1 MTSFAEWKKITE
13 AEDGSTYYIDVAS
26 IKQNNG
32 FVYYWILIDYLKST
46 KIGTYSDISE
56 YKVNCVD
63 EKQTWLSNTFYS
75 QPMAKGKIITE
86 KIPVWNYYGSTLNE
100 IRNITPGSLEHNI
113 LKEVCHFESKPLP
126 TSTDEYINYA
136 KNVTNFVLARNQR
149 IDRYEP

>member
-1 MTSFAEWKKITE
+1 MNKIFLIFILLFPMTSFAEWKKITE

-56 YKVNCVD
+56 YKVNCEN

-100 IRNITPGSLEHNI
+100 IRYLTPGSLGHNI
-113 LKEVCHFESKPLP
+113 LKEVCHLESIK
-126 TSTDEYINYA
+126 
-136 KNVTNFVLARNQR
+136 
-149 IDRYEP
+149 